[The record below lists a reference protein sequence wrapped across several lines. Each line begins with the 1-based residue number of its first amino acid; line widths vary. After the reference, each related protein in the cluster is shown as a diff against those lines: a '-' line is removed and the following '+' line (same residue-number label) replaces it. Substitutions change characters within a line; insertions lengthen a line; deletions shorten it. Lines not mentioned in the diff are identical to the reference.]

1 MEAKR
6 KFNLAIL
13 LVIILILSLFV
24 FLQQTKK
31 SYTERKTPINPN
43 EPYLVRCQP
52 YQRTDCNSAE
62 GYKGFRVCEN
72 GTLSKCYIASLD
84 ECALKKDQLSAV
96 CCKSKDGNL
105 YSCDDKKDFSSGEY
119 IIVKTNLQ
127 MEMSNLGINLESYKT
142 CGFSSLLTAESRVT
156 EHFQKSSAFYDE
168 QADVGC
174 SILFYSKDFHQ
185 GAVSGIVPNTKGKTK
200 LVEWRIYPG
209 NLQLSNASEALSNIE
224 SSSSVFTFEVN
235 VVE

>member
-1 MEAKR
+1 MAAKR
-6 KFNLAIL
+6 GFNLAIL
-13 LVIILILSLFV
+13 LVIIILLSLFV
-24 FLQQTKK
+24 FLQQTKE

-43 EPYLVRCQP
+43 EPELIRCQP
-52 YQRTDCNSAE
+52 YQRADCISAE

-72 GTLSKCYIASLD
+72 GILSKCYIASLD
-84 ECALKKDQLSAV
+84 ECSIKKDQLFVV

-105 YSCDDKKDFSSGEY
+105 YSCDDKRDFSPGEY

-127 MEMSNLGINLESYKT
+127 MAMSNLAINLESYKA

-174 SILFYSKDFHQ
+174 STLFYSKDFHQ
-185 GAVSGIVPNTKGKTK
+185 GAVSGIVPATKGKTK
-200 LVEWRIYPG
+200 LVEWRIYPS
-209 NLQLSNASEALSNIE
+209 NLQLSNASEALSNID
-224 SSSSVFTFEVN
+224 SSSSVFAFEVN
-235 VVE
+235 VGE